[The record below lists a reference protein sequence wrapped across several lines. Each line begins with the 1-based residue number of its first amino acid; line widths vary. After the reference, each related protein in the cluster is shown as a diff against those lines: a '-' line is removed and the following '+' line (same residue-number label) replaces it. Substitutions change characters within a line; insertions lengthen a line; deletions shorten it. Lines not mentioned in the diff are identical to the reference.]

1 MAKINPVKL
10 KQDADKAEKSGK
22 FQDAISLLN
31 QLVDDNSRDWNTIK
45 KIGDLYARMNR
56 NREAC
61 EQYAKVA
68 DFYAKDGFLLKSIA
82 IWKQIQKLDAAALEP
97 YVNLAD
103 LYSKQGLMME
113 AKAQYQT
120 VVDEY
125 IKRGKM
131 REAGDALRKLAD
143 LDPADLKVRSKL
155 ADLYMREGQKEK
167 ALDEHVAIAEEL
179 TKKGHLNEALQVL
192 EKGLKIEPKNLKLR
206 GEIARIHVVQR
217 NPEKAAQVLEDLVQ
231 QAPNDVQLLFRLGE
245 AYVGSKKFEE
255 AEAIFKRLL
264 EIDPNDQDSHIQ
276 MGRVYL
282 LQGNPDGAF
291 DEFLPVVDR
300 LLGRKEGDKA
310 VALLGQITQQRPG
323 HIKSLAKQAEVFKL
337 LKKDAAL
344 GQAYSQLTEAYI
356 QQNQFEQAAGILEVL
371 VSMEP
376 QNGQYKSKL
385 EFVRGRAGQAAA
397 APAAAEDEE
406 LDFESQPPQAP
417 EEKSSFTGFAEED
430 VRAAAAEKA
439 PAPRP
444 KPAPAAAPAPAARPT
459 VELSGTLTDED
470 KEFVDEHLAEGKVFR
485 KYGLI
490 DKAVDQFEA
499 IVARFTDNVEARQ
512 ELRDVYREKGLKEKA
527 AEQCVVLAEVHRLK
541 GDEEAAEAFDAE
553 ARELAP
559 ALVAEAPAPKAA
571 APAGKPAAPA
581 AEPEP
586 AVLEAPELSLAEE
599 PAPMAAPEADED
611 ISLDVDEEAQV
622 EEGGIEVAPAPE
634 EPPSIELGLE
644 DEGGEL
650 PAQFIEEEA
659 PALEVA
665 APPPA
670 PVEEEAD
677 ISLGVSEEEEEELSL
692 GAPEPAIAAP
702 LVVEAPARPAGTG
715 LPPDLRKALGEVEE
729 YVSLG
734 FVDDAREAL
743 RDILSRY
750 PSNAAVL
757 ERVAALGLQ
766 VEEAP
771 SEEPV
776 AVEPAAPEAP
786 VLDMTEAPTLE
797 LGVDEPPPPAAEE
810 EPEEPPQPPAES
822 PFASLGVE
830 EPAAEPEPAVA
841 APMAAEPAQAAGGLD
856 LGAELDSLFGAQAAV
871 EEPAPVAASSALGD
885 TGLEEIFKEFKKGV
899 DKQLGKEDYD
909 TRYNLG
915 IAYKEMGLIDEAIAE
930 FQLAAKDEARML
942 ECASMLGICFMDKG
956 MPKLAVKWFEK
967 GLEAPGRKDEEYQAL
982 RYDLATAH
990 EAAGD
995 TQEALDMFSELYG
1008 QDANFRDVASK
1019 VRDLRAALN

>member
-10 KQDADKAEKSGK
+10 KQDADKAEKAGK

-31 QLVDDNSRDWNTIK
+31 QLVDDNPRDWNTIK
-45 KIGDLYARMNR
+45 KVGDLYARMNR

-143 LDPADLKVRSKL
+143 LDPSDLKVRSKL

-167 ALDEHVAIAEEL
+167 ALDEHVAIADEL

-192 EKGLKIEPKNLKLR
+192 EKGLKLDPKNLKLR
-206 GEIARIHVVQR
+206 GEVARIHVVQR

-231 QAPNDVQLLFRLGE
+231 QAPNDAQLLFRLGE
-245 AYVGSKKFEE
+245 AYVGSKKFAEG
-255 AEAIFKRLL
+255 EAIFKRLL

-282 LQGNPDGAF
+282 LQGNPDAAF
-291 DEFLPVVDR
+291 DEFVPVVDR
-300 LLGRKEGDKA
+300 LLGRKEGEKA
-310 VALLGQITQQRPG
+310 IALLGQITQQRPS
-323 HIKSLAKQAEVFKL
+323 HINSLAKQAEIFKI
-337 LKKDAAL
+337 LKKDSAL
-344 GQAYSQLTEAYI
+344 AHAYSQLTEAYI
-356 QQNQFEQAAGILEVL
+356 QQNQFAAAAGILEIL

-376 QNGQYKSKL
+376 QNGQYRSKL
-385 EFVRGRAGQAAA
+385 EFVKGRAGK
-397 APAAAEDEE
+397 PAAASAPAEE
-406 LDFESQPPQAP
+406 EIDFEAHPPGTA
-417 EEKSSFTGFAEED
+417 EEKGSFTGFAEAD
-430 VRAAAAEKA
+430 VRAAGGEKA
-439 PAPRP
+439 TAPRP
-444 KPAPAAAPAPAARPT
+444 KPTPVVAAPARPV
-459 VELSGTLTDED
+459 VELSGTLSDED

-485 KYGLI
+485 KYGLV

-499 IVARFTDNVEARQ
+499 IVARFTDHVEARQ
-512 ELRDVYREKGLKEKA
+512 ELRDVYREKGLKDKA
-527 AEQCVVLAEVHRLK
+527 AEQCLVLAEIQRLK
-541 GDEEAAEAFDAE
+541 GDEAAAEAFEDE

-559 ALVAEAPAPKAA
+559 DTVTKAPAAKAA
-571 APAGKPAAPA
+571 AAVAVPM
-581 AEPEP
+581 PE
-586 AVLEAPELSLAEE
+586 EAPELSLAEE
-599 PAPMAAPEADED
+599 PAEAAEIDED
-611 ISLDVDEEAQV
+611 IALDVEEEDEG
-622 EEGGIEVAPAPE
+622 EEGGTEATPTPD

-644 DEGGEL
+644 DDGGEL
-650 PAQFIEEEA
+650 QAQFIEEEA
-659 PALEVA
+659 PEVLA
-665 APPPA
+665 APEPA
-670 PVEEEAD
+670 PVEEEQAF
-677 ISLGVSEEEEEELSL
+677 SLGVSDEEVEEASF
-692 GAPEPAIAAP
+692 GAPEAGVAAP
-702 LVVEAPARPAGTG
+702 LVVAAPVRAADSG
-715 LPPDLRKALGEVEE
+715 LPAELQKVLGEVEE

-743 RDILSRY
+743 RDILGRY
-750 PSNAAVL
+750 PNNPAVL

-771 SEEPV
+771 AEASIQEE
-776 AVEPAAPEAP
+776 AALQAP
-786 VLDMTEAPTLE
+786 SLDMTEAPGL
-797 LGVDEPPPPAAEE
+797 D
-810 EPEEPPQPPAES
+810 
-822 PFASLGVE
+822 LGVE
-830 EPAAEPEPAVA
+830 AAGAAPEESERGPQGASASDFAGLAAEAPASELEPEPSLAS
-841 APMAAEPAQAAGGLD
+841 PMAAEPGEAEGGLD
-856 LGAELDSLFGAQAAV
+856 LGAELDNLFGAQAAV
-871 EEPAPVAASSALGD
+871 EEPGAQAATSALGD
-885 TGLEEIFKEFKKGV
+885 TGLEEIFKEFRKGV

-930 FQLAAKDEARML
+930 FQLAAKDVARVL
-942 ECASMLGICFMDKG
+942 ECASMLGICFLEKG

-967 GLEAPGRKDEEYQAL
+967 GLETPGRRDEEYQAL
-982 RYDLATAH
+982 RYDLASAH

-995 TQEALDMFSELYG
+995 TREAFDMFSELYG